1 MIRLYPEQ
9 LRAQLNEG
17 LRAAYLLLGNDPLL
31 LQESRDAVRQ
41 VAAAQGFEEHHTF
54 SIDPNTD
61 WNAIFSLCR
70 AMSLFASRQT
80 LLLLLPENGPNAAIN
95 EQLLTLTGLLHD
107 DLLLIVRGN
116 KLSKAQEN
124 AARFTALANRSVQV
138 TCQTP
143 EQAQLPRWVAARA
156 KQLNL
161 ELDDAANQVLCY
173 CYEGNLLALA
183 QALERLSLLWP
194 DGKLTLP
201 RVEQAV
207 NDAAHFTPFHWVD
220 ALLMGKSKRAL
231 HILQQLRLE
240 GSEPVILLR
249 TLQRELLLLVNLK
262 RQSAHTPLRA
272 LFDKH
277 RVWQNRRGMM
287 GEALNRLSQ
296 PQLRQAVQLLTR
308 TELTLKQDYG
318 QSVWA
323 ELEGLSLLLCHKPRR
338 TYLST
343 VDMKSLQALFGGTF
357 DPVHYGH
364 LKPVETLAN
373 LIGLTRVTII
383 PNNVPPHRPQP
394 EANSVQRKHML
405 ELAIADK
412 PLFTLDE
419 RELKRNAPL
428 TLRKH

>member
-31 LQESRDAVRQ
+31 LQESQDAVRQ

-54 SIDPNTD
+54 SFDPNTD
-61 WNAIFSLCR
+61 WNAIFSLCQ

-124 AARFTALANRSVQV
+124 SAWFTALANRSVQV

-173 CYEGNLLALA
+173 CYEGNPLA

-323 ELEGLSLLLCHKPRR
+323 ELEGLSLLLCHKP
-338 TYLST
+338 
-343 VDMKSLQALFGGTF
+343 
-357 DPVHYGH
+357 
-364 LKPVETLAN
+364 LADVF
-373 LIGLTRVTII
+373 IDG
-383 PNNVPPHRPQP
+383 
-394 EANSVQRKHML
+394 
-405 ELAIADK
+405 
-412 PLFTLDE
+412 
-419 RELKRNAPL
+419 
-428 TLRKH
+428 

>member
-9 LRAQLNEG
+9 LRAQLKEG

-31 LQESRDAVRQ
+31 LQESHDAVRQ
-41 VAAAQGFEEHHTF
+41 IAATQGFDEHHSFTLDN
-54 SIDPNTD
+54 SID
-61 WNAIFSLCR
+61 WQEIFSLCQ
-70 AMSLFASRQT
+70 AMSLFATRQT
-80 LLLLLPENGPNAAIN
+80 LSIQLPENGPNAAIN
-95 EQLLTLTGLLHD
+95 EQLATLVSLLHS

-116 KLSKAQEN
+116 KLTKAQEN
-124 AARFTALANRSVQV
+124 AAWIAALANQSVLV

-143 EQAQLPRWVAARA
+143 EQAQLPKWVAARA
-156 KQLNL
+156 RQNNL
-161 ELDDAANQVLCY
+161 QLDDAANQLLCY

-220 ALLMGKSKRAL
+220 ALLAAKSKRAL

-277 RVWQNRRGMM
+277 RVWQNRRGMTT
-287 GEALNRLSQ
+287 EALNRLS
-296 PQLRQAVQLLTR
+296 PEQLRQAVQLLTR
-308 TELTLKQDYG
+308 AELTLKQDYG
-318 QSVWA
+318 QSIWS
-323 ELEGLSLLLCHKPRR
+323 ELESLSLLLCHK
-338 TYLST
+338 
-343 VDMKSLQALFGGTF
+343 AL
-357 DPVHYGH
+357 
-364 LKPVETLAN
+364 
-373 LIGLTRVTII
+373 
-383 PNNVPPHRPQP
+383 
-394 EANSVQRKHML
+394 
-405 ELAIADK
+405 ADV
-412 PLFTLDE
+412 FIE
-419 RELKRNAPL
+419 G
-428 TLRKH
+428 

>member
-9 LRAQLNEG
+9 LRAQLSEG

-31 LQESRDAVRQ
+31 LQEGQDVIRQ
-41 VAAAQGFEEHHTF
+41 VAATQGFDEHHTF
-54 SIDPNTD
+54 TLDNNTD
-61 WNAIFSLCR
+61 WNALFSQCQ

-95 EQLLTLTGLLHD
+95 EQLATLVQLLHD

-124 AARFTALANRSVQV
+124 AAWFKALTDRSVQIS
-138 TCQTP
+138 CQTP

-156 KQLNL
+156 KQNNL
-161 ELDDAANQVLCY
+161 QLDDAANQLLCY
-173 CYEGNLLALA
+173 CYEGNLLALS

-220 ALLMGKSKRAL
+220 ALLAGKSKRAL

-249 TLQRELLLLVNLK
+249 TVQRELLLLVTLK
-262 RQSAHTPLRA
+262 RQSVHTPLRS

-277 RVWQNRRGMM
+277 RVWQNRRSLIT
-287 GEALNRLSQ
+287 EAVNRLSHE
-296 PQLRQAVQLLTR
+296 QLRQAVQLLMR
-308 TELTLKQDYG
+308 AELTLKQDYG

-323 ELEGLSLLLCHKPRR
+323 ELEGLSLLICHK
-338 TYLST
+338 
-343 VDMKSLQALFGGTF
+343 ALAEVFIDG
-357 DPVHYGH
+357 
-364 LKPVETLAN
+364 
-373 LIGLTRVTII
+373 
-383 PNNVPPHRPQP
+383 
-394 EANSVQRKHML
+394 
-405 ELAIADK
+405 
-412 PLFTLDE
+412 
-419 RELKRNAPL
+419 
-428 TLRKH
+428 